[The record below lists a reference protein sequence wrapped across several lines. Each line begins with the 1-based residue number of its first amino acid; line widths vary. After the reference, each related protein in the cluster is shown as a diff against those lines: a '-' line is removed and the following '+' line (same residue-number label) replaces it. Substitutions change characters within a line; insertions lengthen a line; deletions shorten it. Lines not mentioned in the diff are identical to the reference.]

1 MASNRKSRKYK
12 NNNNSQ
18 PNSEAKM
25 KTEDISSDL
34 IMEKLKGLGLGEK
47 KADQSPDTSD
57 IGIFINKL
65 VTAVQILR
73 HKVEDLESKSATS
86 DEGMRISDE
95 GIRISDEGIRI
106 SDEGIRISD
115 EGMRNR
121 EANDESD
128 GMKQCQLK
136 DSILLTCSQSDIS
149 SPSLIKSDEE
159 LGSCPLIYYV
169 TDIINIKYKVL
180 REDVK
185 ACQHLPSES
194 IIIKVWRRKNASP
207 WQSLIN
213 SICTGGDKNINCY
226 LNIHLTKTQN
236 NLLYAV
242 RQLKKKSIIN
252 TFGNDKMLTRK

>member
-18 PNSEAKM
+18 PNSEAKI
-25 KTEDISSDL
+25 KAGDISSDL

-86 DEGMRISDE
+86 DEGM
-95 GIRISDEGIRI
+95 RI

>member
-18 PNSEAKM
+18 PNSEAKI
-25 KTEDISSDL
+25 KAGDISSDL

-95 GIRISDEGIRI
+95 GIRISDEG
-106 SDEGIRISD
+106 
-115 EGMRNR
+115 MRNR

-159 LGSCPLIYYV
+159 LGSCPLIHYV
-169 TDIINIKYKVL
+169 KDIINIKYKVP

-185 ACQHLPSES
+185 ACQRLPSES

-226 LNIHLTKTQN
+226 LNVHLTKTRN
-236 NLLYAV
+236 NLLYEV
-242 RQLKKKSIIN
+242 WQLKKKSIIN

>member
-18 PNSEAKM
+18 PNSEAKI
-25 KTEDISSDL
+25 KAGDISSDL

-86 DEGMRISDE
+86 DEGL
-95 GIRISDEGIRI
+95 
-106 SDEGIRISD
+106 
-115 EGMRNR
+115 RNR